1 MAISRMQ
8 QPRQMYGL
16 GSFVK
21 KDFRGVKKIAKSP
34 LGKAAMIG
42 ALGFGI
48 PGTSIGG
55 LFGRA
60 GFGGAA
66 TGMLGS
72 QGIGATMA
80 KSLPSLFAN
89 PKGMAAR
96 HLDQGFFPKML
107 GKMTTGQKIFAGL
120 GATAIAS
127 PFLAKAFGKGPEEM
141 VEEVDEDYIPPYMAY
156 QMSRNKDPYMN
167 FLPPEAS
174 AQSSYYTP
182 QLAAN
187 GGRIGYAGG
196 MIVEDEE
203 DINLNRPFNMG
214 NMMSRRGYANG
225 NRARIGFKGGGAD
238 MGDPARAQERA
249 DRGYGNTSGPDDR
262 STMAQTINHI
272 NAMENAKYDNHVY
285 PAGTEG
291 YVEYQNELSRDDF
304 YDDAFETDKRNKLM
318 QARINKENEEQVSV
332 MDFENYPS
340 RESLLEDKL
349 NQNYEAPIEKVFDN
363 FEGPG
368 YLTEEQIQELDL
380 RLHGDEDKDT
390 KGVFGSI
397 PMNSVTGYPE
407 MSSAAFTNVLKGIDD
422 PYSLDRNQIQKYYAN
437 GGRTGYANGEMVEK
451 SMTEEVRLPDEA
463 EQMLQVEYKKYIEGG
478 GQLPYPEFKKLVLQ
492 QMQQERSAPDETMM
506 AETETVEAAPT
517 AMMAG
522 GGLTSVPGY
531 GTPAGTN
538 KFGYPSGGA
547 RVGAEEGGLMN
558 LGGMEK
564 DYRAEG
570 GFVPIGAK
578 EKADDVPARLSVN
591 EFVFTAD
598 AVRNAGGGDI
608 DKGAEVMENM
618 MNHLENG
625 GQVSEESQGGEG
637 AQAMYDQQQMLQ
649 SRMG

>member
-21 KDFRGVKKIAKSP
+21 KAFRGVKKIAKSP
-34 LGKAAMIG
+34 LGKAALMYAGTAGLG
-42 ALGFGI
+42 AL
-48 PGTSIGG
+48 
-55 LFGRA
+55 A
-60 GFGGAA
+60 GGAGG
-66 TGMLGS
+66 TGFTRAAFS
-72 QGIGATMA
+72 PRGIAGNFGNFA
-80 KSLPSLFAN
+80 PSLF
-89 PKGMAAR
+89 KGAVGKTGP
-96 HLDQGFFPKML
+96 QIPGFFPKMF

-120 GATAIAS
+120 GATAVAS
-127 PFLAKAFGKGPEEM
+127 PFISKMFGKGPEEM
-141 VEEVDEDYIPPYMAY
+141 VEEVDENYI
-156 QMSRNKDPYMN
+156 DPYTAMMMAKFKNPQMN
-167 FLPPEAS
+167 FLPEDRFTDN
-174 AQSSYYTP
+174 YYQTAVP
-182 QLAAN
+182 AAN

-196 MIVEDEE
+196 MLVEDEE

-214 NMMSRRGYANG
+214 SMMSRRGYANG
-225 NRARIGFKGGGAD
+225 
-238 MGDPARAQERA
+238 
-249 DRGYGNTSGPDDR
+249 
-262 STMAQTINHI
+262 
-272 NAMENAKYDNHVY
+272 
-285 PAGTEG
+285 
-291 YVEYQNELSRDDF
+291 
-304 YDDAFETDKRNKLM
+304 
-318 QARINKENEEQVSV
+318 
-332 MDFENYPS
+332 
-340 RESLLEDKL
+340 
-349 NQNYEAPIEKVFDN
+349 
-363 FEGPG
+363 
-368 YLTEEQIQELDL
+368 
-380 RLHGDEDKDT
+380 
-390 KGVFGSI
+390 
-397 PMNSVTGYPE
+397 
-407 MSSAAFTNVLKGIDD
+407 
-422 PYSLDRNQIQKYYAN
+422 
-437 GGRTGYANGEMVEK
+437 EMVEE

-463 EQMLQVEYKKYIEGG
+463 EQMLQVEYQKYVEGG

-492 QMQQERSAPDETMM
+492 QMQQERQTPDETMV

-522 GGLTSVPGY
+522 GGAVPGSSVPGY
-531 GTPAGTN
+531 TTPAGYN
-538 KFGYPSGGA
+538 KFDYRSGGV

>member
-1 MAISRMQ
+1 MAISNMQ

-21 KDFRGVKKIAKSP
+21 KAFRGIKKIAKSP
-34 LGKAAMIG
+34 LGKMAIV
-42 ALGFGI
+42 
-48 PGTSIGG
+48 GG
-55 LFGRA
+55 LGMIPF
-60 GFGGAA
+60 GAA
-66 TGMLGS
+66 GSKASAFSRLGKF
-72 QGIGATMA
+72 A
-80 KSLPSLFAN
+80 PSLFAN
-89 PKGMAAR
+89 PTANQINKLGVP
-96 HLDQGFFPKML
+96 QGFFPSMF
-107 GKMTTGQKIFAGL
+107 GKMSGGQKIFAGL

-127 PFLAKAFGKGPEEM
+127 PFLAKAFGKGPEEI

-156 QMSRNKDPYMN
+156 QMSRNRDPYMS
-167 FLPPEAS
+167 FLPDEAR
-174 AQSSYYTP
+174 AQSGYFT
-182 QLAAN
+182 QNVAN

-196 MIVEDEE
+196 MLVEDEE
-203 DINLNRPFNMG
+203 DINLNRP
-214 NMMSRRGYANG
+214 NMMRR
-225 NRARIGFKGGGAD
+225 
-238 MGDPARAQERA
+238 
-249 DRGYGNTSGPDDR
+249 
-262 STMAQTINHI
+262 
-272 NAMENAKYDNHVY
+272 
-285 PAGTEG
+285 
-291 YVEYQNELSRDDF
+291 
-304 YDDAFETDKRNKLM
+304 
-318 QARINKENEEQVSV
+318 
-332 MDFENYPS
+332 
-340 RESLLEDKL
+340 
-349 NQNYEAPIEKVFDN
+349 
-363 FEGPG
+363 
-368 YLTEEQIQELDL
+368 
-380 RLHGDEDKDT
+380 
-390 KGVFGSI
+390 
-397 PMNSVTGYPE
+397 
-407 MSSAAFTNVLKGIDD
+407 
-422 PYSLDRNQIQKYYAN
+422 
-437 GGRTGYANGEMVEK
+437 GYANGEMVEE

-463 EQMLQVEYKKYIEGG
+463 EQMLQVEYQKYVEGG

-492 QMQQERSAPDETMM
+492 QMQQERETPDETMV
-506 AETETVEAAPT
+506 AETETLEAAPT

-538 KFGYPSGGA
+538 KFGYPSGGV

>member
-1 MAISRMQ
+1 MAISNMQ

-21 KDFRGVKKIAKSP
+21 KAFRKVKKIAKSP
-34 LGKAAMIG
+34 LGKAAILGGLGYGLGGGFSGAGFSKGQLLSRIG
-42 ALGFGI
+42 LGANKRFLKPSIADVSNTGSFLNSAGGFLKSMI
-48 PGTSIGG
+48 PGTEGFSGKN
-55 LFGRA
+55 LF
-60 GFGGAA
+60 
-66 TGMLGS
+66 M
-72 QGIGATMA
+72 
-80 KSLPSLFAN
+80 
-89 PKGMAAR
+89 
-96 HLDQGFFPKML
+96 
-107 GKMTTGQKIFAGL
+107 GL
-120 GATAIAS
+120 GATAVAS
-127 PFLAKAFGKGPEEM
+127 PYLQKAFAKPEQI
-141 VEEVDEDYIPPYMAY
+141 VEEVDEDYITPYMAY
-156 QMSRNKDPYMN
+156 QMSRNQDPYMN
-167 FLPPEAS
+167 FLPDEAR
-174 AQSSYYTP
+174 AQSGYFT
-182 QLAAN
+182 QNVAN

-196 MIVEDEE
+196 TIVEDEE

-225 NRARIGFKGGGAD
+225 
-238 MGDPARAQERA
+238 
-249 DRGYGNTSGPDDR
+249 
-262 STMAQTINHI
+262 
-272 NAMENAKYDNHVY
+272 
-285 PAGTEG
+285 
-291 YVEYQNELSRDDF
+291 
-304 YDDAFETDKRNKLM
+304 
-318 QARINKENEEQVSV
+318 
-332 MDFENYPS
+332 
-340 RESLLEDKL
+340 
-349 NQNYEAPIEKVFDN
+349 
-363 FEGPG
+363 
-368 YLTEEQIQELDL
+368 
-380 RLHGDEDKDT
+380 
-390 KGVFGSI
+390 
-397 PMNSVTGYPE
+397 
-407 MSSAAFTNVLKGIDD
+407 
-422 PYSLDRNQIQKYYAN
+422 
-437 GGRTGYANGEMVEK
+437 EMVQE
-451 SMTEEVRLPDEA
+451 SVEEVQLPDEA
-463 EQMLQVEYKKYIEGG
+463 EQMLQVEYQKYIEGG

-492 QMQQERSAPDETMM
+492 QMKQERETPDETMV

-538 KFGYPSGGA
+538 KFGYPSGGV
-547 RVGAEEGGLMN
+547 RVGAEKGGLMN